1 MNIDNGKPLLK
12 LEYDPLKII
21 YRLIFP
27 YSFAVPIFYLM
38 VFVWPWNKK
47 PGLILGIYTF
57 IIFILLIYSIVSIFD
72 MLVTKNFILYSDRV
86 EKDCRFIGK
95 RIIFLRD
102 ARMCISMGIW
112 KKICVFPKGNYF
124 YRLLMRLTYHCGL
137 GSKGSLEKFI
147 DSCKSNGILFS
158 RAGKFLLENK

>member
-86 EKDCRFIGK
+86 EKIVDLLGRNYFSERCANVLYPWGFGK
-95 RIIFLRD
+95 RFVFFQK
-102 ARMCISMGIW
+102 GI
-112 KKICVFPKGNYF
+112 
-124 YRLLMRLTYHCGL
+124 T
-137 GSKGSLEKFI
+137 FI
-147 DSCKSNGILFS
+147 
-158 RAGKFLLENK
+158 AY